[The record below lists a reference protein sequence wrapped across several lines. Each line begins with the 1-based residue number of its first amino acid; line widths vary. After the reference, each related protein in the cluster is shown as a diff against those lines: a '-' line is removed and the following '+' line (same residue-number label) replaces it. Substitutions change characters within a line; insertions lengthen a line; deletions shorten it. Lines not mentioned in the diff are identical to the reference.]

1 MYIDYNNTITVFEY
15 LLLYSI
21 PKILIFLVI
30 LNYLLT
36 ILGRITIILQL
47 IRSNLQAKPRVQKIL
62 LSKADKSLV
71 TSICIIVLNILK
83 GYISV
88 KSTELDNLNKFK
100 QPLRK
105 LVSKSSLKNKR
116 KILQR
121 GGFVNTIVPIIL
133 GTISVLGSLIEK

>member
-1 MYIDYNNTITVFEY
+1 MIKKLDQEAIN
-15 LLLYSI
+15 L
-21 PKILIFLVI
+21 ILSQNSVLSS
-30 LNYLLT
+30 L
-36 ILGRITIILQL
+36 
-47 IRSNLQAKPRVQKIL
+47 LQAKPRVQKIL

-100 QPLRK
+100 QPFRK
-105 LVSKSSLKNKR
+105 LVGKSSLKNKR